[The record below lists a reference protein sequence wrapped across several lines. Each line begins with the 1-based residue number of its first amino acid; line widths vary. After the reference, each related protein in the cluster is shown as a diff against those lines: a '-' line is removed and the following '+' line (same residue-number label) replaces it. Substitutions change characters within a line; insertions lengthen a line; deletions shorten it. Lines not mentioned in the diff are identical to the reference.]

1 LYRWSDLKTL
11 VQKLQE
17 GVPEDGD
24 GEGPAALLQAAA
36 ERLGLVAPGK
46 PVLTASV
53 TRELLQLV
61 RGRNGRGCLMHMMN
75 SVLSSDG
82 WKVTVCVLAPK
93 QNGGVRAI
101 CVLQQAA
108 SPCWD
113 QCSHVVLRL

>member
-1 LYRWSDLKTL
+1 MYRWSDLKTL

-17 GVPEDGD
+17 GVPEDED

-61 RGRNGRGCLMHMMN
+61 RGRNGWRCLMRMTN
-75 SVLSSDG
+75 SVLR
-82 WKVTVCVLAPK
+82 
-93 QNGGVRAI
+93 GGG
-101 CVLQQAA
+101 
-108 SPCWD
+108 
-113 QCSHVVLRL
+113 